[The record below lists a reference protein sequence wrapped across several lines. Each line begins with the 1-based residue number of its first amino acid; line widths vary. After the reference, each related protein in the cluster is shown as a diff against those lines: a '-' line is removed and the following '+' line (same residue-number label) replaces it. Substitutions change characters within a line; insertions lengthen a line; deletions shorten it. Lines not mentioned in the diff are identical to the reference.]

1 MKVVFFN
8 RKPQPFGTFS
18 MENIFNFVCTNL
30 PGHVNAEKRV
40 AKYSSNG
47 IFKRLYIALEA
58 AFQQGDINHVTGD
71 VHFLTVFMN
80 PRKTILT
87 IHDVGVMEGRSPL
100 FKFLYKTFFLKIPM
114 HRSAVVTTV
123 SEATKK
129 ELLKNVSYPPERI
142 KVIYNPAFGDFCRM
156 DKNFNTEKPTI
167 LHVGMAPN
175 KNFFRLVEALEG
187 INCKLSIVGKLE
199 EIHIEKL
206 KKHKVQYFAVHNI
219 SNEAM
224 VKQYED
230 CDMLAFASTL
240 EGFGMPIIEA
250 NMVGRPVLTSNI
262 SSMPEIAG
270 DAACLVDPF
279 NVKSIQEGIKKIIQD
294 EKYRNQLIN
303 NGFKNCERFKPEK
316 IVDDYYQLYLNIY
329 EKYN

>member
-8 RKPQPFGTFS
+8 RKPRPFGTFS
-18 MENIFNFVCTNL
+18 MENIYNFVRTNM
-30 PGHVNAEKRV
+30 PPHVTTENRV

-47 IFKRLYIALEA
+47 VLKRLYIALEA
-58 AFQQGDINHVTGD
+58 AFQQGDVNHVTGD

-80 PRKTILT
+80 PRRTILT
-87 IHDVGVMEGRSPL
+87 VHDIGVMEGRSNL

-114 HRSAVVTTV
+114 DRAAYVTTV

-129 ELLKNVSYPPERI
+129 ELLKNVDYPPEKI
-142 KVIYNPAFGDFCRM
+142 KVIYNPAFGGYHRVN
-156 DKNFNTEKPTI
+156 KKFNSVKPTI

-187 INCKLSIVGKLE
+187 IDCHLAVVGKLDE
-199 EIHIEKL
+199 SHIEKL
-206 KKHKVQYFAVHNI
+206 KQHQVDYSSVCNI
-219 SNEAM
+219 SNEEM
-224 VKQYED
+224 VAQYEQ
-230 CDMLAFASTL
+230 CDLLAFASTL

-250 NMVGRPVLTSNI
+250 NMVGRPVVTSNI

-270 DAACLVDPF
+270 DAACLVDPYDIA
-279 NVKSIQEGIKKIIQD
+279 SIRNGIQKIILD
-294 EKYRNQLIN
+294 EKYRNQLIE

-316 IVDDYYQLYLNIY
+316 IVDDYYQLYLDV
-329 EKYN
+329 YNKN